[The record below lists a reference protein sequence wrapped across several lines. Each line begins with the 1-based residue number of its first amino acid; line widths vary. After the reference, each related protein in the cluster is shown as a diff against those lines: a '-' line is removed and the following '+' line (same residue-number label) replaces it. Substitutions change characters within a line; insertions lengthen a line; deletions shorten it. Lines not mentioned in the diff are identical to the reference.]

1 MSGEANP
8 RIWGPDDRI
17 VELVAWNVSTR
28 YLAIFVDGAI
38 GVLLLPY
45 NVSHLGRAAYG
56 LWALTASV
64 TWFFNVLDLGYG
76 SALVK
81 FIAQYRAWR
90 HEQALNEITST
101 VACVFTGLGAVC
113 LLVTAAIASRIGTF
127 FHIDADQAHTARQL
141 LFIVGAYLSIQ
152 FPLSVFGGVVYG
164 FQRYYRNNLV
174 SIGTSLGVVAANIA
188 VLGSG
193 HGLVALVAATT
204 SIRVLS
210 LVAIVWNAYKAFP
223 GLRVRPSL
231 FRRARL
237 REVTS
242 FSIYMA
248 VLDWS
253 AKLNYSSDTIVIG
266 ATLNTTAVALW
277 TVGQRLTQLAQQ
289 LTNQLT
295 GALFPAVVDSDAAQR
310 RDHLQLILVHG
321 TKLSLALAM
330 PLCVGLIVSAGPLI
344 DHWVGPQFA
353 ASVLPAQIMLTIVLV
368 RNATA
373 SATLILKGAGQHRLL
388 SATNATTAIANVVLS
403 VALVYPLG
411 LIGVA
416 LGTLIPVTASTI
428 GVLYP
433 AACRRVQMPLWRPL
447 AQAIWPTAWPAAVMI
462 AVLRFGERAPTRN
475 LFDVALH
482 LVGGGVVYAALF
494 IVFAIGADERR
505 FYWEK
510 ARSLIVRPRR
520 ARTAAAGS
528 ALG

>member
-1 MSGEANP
+1 MSRDAH
-8 RIWGPDDRI
+8 RAVWGPDDPI
-17 VELVAWNVSTR
+17 VDLVAWNVSTR

-45 NVSHLGRAAYG
+45 NVSHLGRSAYG

-81 FIAQYRAWR
+81 FIAQYRAFR
-90 HEQALNEITST
+90 NRQALNEITST
-101 VACVFTGLGAVC
+101 VACVYGGLGGVC
-113 LLVTAAIASRIGTF
+113 LLVTAAIASRIDAL
-127 FHIDADQAHTARQL
+127 FHIDPGQAHTARQL

-174 SIGTSLGVVAANIA
+174 SIATSLGVVAANVA

-193 HGLVALVAATT
+193 HGLVTLVAATT
-204 SIRVLS
+204 SIRLLS
-210 LVAIVWNAYKAFP
+210 LVAILWNAYKAFP
-223 GLRVRPSL
+223 GLQIRPSL
-231 FRRARL
+231 FRRERL

-266 ATLNTTAVALW
+266 STLNTTAVAVW

-310 RDHLQLILVHG
+310 RDHLQLILIYG

-344 DHWVGPQFA
+344 DRWVGPQFA
-353 ASVLPAQIMLTIVLV
+353 ASVLPTQIMLTIVLV

-373 SATLILKGAGQHRLL
+373 AATLILKGAGEHRLL
-388 SATNATTAIANVVLS
+388 TATNAATAIANVLLS

-411 LIGVA
+411 LVGVA
-416 LGTLIPVTASTI
+416 LGTLVPVGASAMC
-428 GVLYP
+428 VLYP
-433 AACRRVQMPLWRPL
+433 AACRRVQMPWWRPL
-447 AQAIWPTAWPAAVMI
+447 VEAIWPTAWPTVVMI
-462 AVLRFGERAPTRN
+462 AVLRFTDRAPSRN
-475 LFDVALH
+475 LFDVAWH
-482 LVGGGVVYAALF
+482 LAIGGAVYAALF
-494 IVFAIGADERR
+494 IVVAVGADERR

-510 ARSLIVRPRR
+510 ARRLMAWPRRPR
-520 ARTAAAGS
+520 AATATS